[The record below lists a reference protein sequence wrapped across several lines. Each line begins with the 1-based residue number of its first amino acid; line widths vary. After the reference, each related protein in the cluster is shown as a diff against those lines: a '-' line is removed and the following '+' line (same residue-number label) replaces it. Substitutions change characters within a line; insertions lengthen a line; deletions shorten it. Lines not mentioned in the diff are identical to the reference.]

1 MVSITLTT
9 FLDFISASAGT
20 PRLTQVQRAI
30 DTYSKDYGRRYDFY
44 RQFREALRDLAE
56 HGRAATSLGDL
67 LIGLPVKK
75 VNRYEKLVD
84 GYLNWLTSTSIGQT
98 EWTDQ
103 KAAWTTPSAPGLEIK
118 VNPELFVVMAG
129 QRYVVKLYLKGQE
142 PAQRTVDS
150 ALWIMQEALSDT
162 SAIPAVLDV
171 QRAKLHRRIPLN
183 PSVHALA
190 KSDAASFLVLWRE
203 LNGLRAA

>member
-1 MVSITLTT
+1 MISITLTT

-30 DTYSKDYGRRYDFY
+30 DTYSKGYGRRYDFY
-44 RQFREALRDLAE
+44 RQFREALKDLVG
-56 HGRAATSLGDL
+56 HGRAAAALGDV
-67 LIGLPVKK
+67 LIGLPVRK
-75 VNRYEKLVD
+75 VSRYEKLVH
-84 GYLNWLTSTSIGQT
+84 GYQTWTTSTSLGQKA
-98 EWTDQ
+98 WTDE

-118 VNPELFVVMAG
+118 VNPELFVVLAG
-129 QRYVVKLYLKGQE
+129 QKYVVKLYLKGQE

-150 ALWIMQEALSDT
+150 ALWIMHEALSDT
-162 SAIPAVLDV
+162 SAVPAVLDV
-171 QRAKLHRRIPLN
+171 QRARLHRRIPLN

-203 LNGLRAA
+203 LNDLWAA